1 MNSVRLRLLEREISH
16 LSRLAVE
23 TAEELEQCD
32 AAGRRHEGPDLAQG
46 IAHLALTIS
55 YLLWRFGRRVT
66 DKYAA
71 EEADVLRERLGL
83 DDDSPL
89 APHALAPL
97 AELLVMSPADLHAAV
112 DPALPTVTVNGV
124 TRSLRPVTEQL
135 SRIQAALAVPAD
147 EAVGTA

>member
-1 MNSVRLRLLEREISH
+1 MNSVRLRLLEREVGY
-16 LSRLAVE
+16 LSELAME
-23 TAEELEQCD
+23 TADELESCD
-32 AAGRRHEGPDLAQG
+32 AAGRRHEGPELAQG
-46 IAHLALTIS
+46 IAHLALKIS

-71 EEADVLRERLGL
+71 DEADVLRERLGL
-83 DDDSPL
+83 EDDSPL
-89 APHALAPL
+89 APHALTPF

-135 SRIQAALAVPAD
+135 SRIRAVLALPAD
-147 EAVGTA
+147 EPVGTS